1 MKRLSRRTDRFVACV
16 ATRATNT
23 VRDQTPV
30 TFVFVRGSSLRTES
44 DFVTDLTRWAFP
56 PALQPTQGE
65 VAFDLK
71 AALDG
76 VVGLRAEIPDDAFT
90 ASILGTDRSG
100 NGVVIRDDGLILTIG
115 YLITEAAS
123 VWLTRGDGSVVEGHP
138 LAYDFATGF
147 GLVLPLG
154 RLDLP
159 TIERG
164 SATAVL
170 EDDEVYVVGHGG
182 RGHAL
187 KATVFAKRE
196 FAGFW
201 EYLLDTALFT
211 TPPHPEWSGAAL
223 LDEQGRLIG
232 IGSLLLQEKIG
243 DDVVD
248 GNMFVPV
255 DLIEPMLDD
264 LVRTGRSAE
273 LPRPWLGMYTAD
285 RDGRLVVNGLA
296 GGGPAEIA
304 GVHAGDLVVAVGSER
319 VTSLGRPLPRDM
331 EAGAGRHRN
340 SAHAGAR
347 GRAGVRQGR
356 VGRPQRF
363 PEEAEPAMS
372 RAAGRRAPRL
382 PSGAPPSRWR

>member
-1 MKRLSRRTDRFVACV
+1 MRTPGRDSNRDRS
-16 ATRATNT
+16 
-23 VRDQTPV
+23 PV
-30 TFVFVRGSSLRTES
+30 TWLACGAANEARADRTES

-56 PALQPTQGE
+56 TALQPTQGE

-71 AALDG
+71 STLEG

-90 ASILGTDRSG
+90 AQILGTDRTG
-100 NGVVIRDDGLILTIG
+100 NGVVIRDDGLVLTIG
-115 YLITEAAS
+115 YLITEASS
-123 VWLTRGDGSVVEGHP
+123 VWLTRSDGSVVEGHP

-154 RLDLP
+154 RLDVP
-159 TIERG
+159 MIERG
-164 SATAVL
+164 SATTVA
-170 EDDEVYVVGHGG
+170 EDDVVYVVGHGG

-211 TPPHPEWSGAAL
+211 TPPHPEWSGSAL
-223 LDEQGRLIG
+223 LDDQGCLIG
-232 IGSLLLQEKIG
+232 IGSLLLQERVG

-248 GNMFVPV
+248 GNLFVPV
-255 DLIEPMLDD
+255 DLIEPILDD

-296 GGGPAEIA
+296 SGGPADAA
-304 GVHAGDLVVAVGSER
+304 GVHAGDLVIAVGAER
-319 VTSLGRPLPRDM
+319 VASLAELFRGIWRLGPAGTEIPLTL
-331 EAGAGRHRN
+331 
-340 SAHAGAR
+340 AR
-347 GRAGVRQGR
+347 G
-356 VGRPQRF
+356 
-363 PEEAEPAMS
+363 
-372 RAAGRRAPRL
+372 
-382 PSGAPPSRWR
+382 GAPVYVKVASGDRNDFLKKPSLQ